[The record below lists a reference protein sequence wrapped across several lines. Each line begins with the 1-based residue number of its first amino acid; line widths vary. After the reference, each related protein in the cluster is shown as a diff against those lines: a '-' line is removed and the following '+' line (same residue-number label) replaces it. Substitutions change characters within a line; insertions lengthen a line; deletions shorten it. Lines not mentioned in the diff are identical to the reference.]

1 MRSVINSRKVDLSF
15 SENGD
20 FIFEFGDL
28 KDTFETD
35 GLGFMEEIELRIK
48 SSQNDWYFDPE
59 YGANLDMY
67 EGKMITPGML
77 ESLSQSVRSALL
89 YNDFLTSDSFDVDV
103 GVVDTNEVAV
113 KIFFSDNIRKNL
125 DYKIQDFKMIFDL
138 KNGTPKIVR

>member
-1 MRSVINSRKVDLSF
+1 MRSFINSKKVDLSF
-15 SENGD
+15 SGNGD

-28 KDTFETD
+28 KDTFEMD
-35 GLGFMEEIELRIK
+35 GLGFMEEIELRVK

-103 GVVDTNEVAV
+103 GVIDINEVAV

-125 DYKIQDFKMIFDL
+125 DYRIQDLKMVFDL
-138 KNGTPKIVR
+138 KSGTPKIVR